1 MAYLNGKLTKKLI
14 DSLPAGRHGDGGGL
28 YLVVDPSGARR
39 WIVRVTVKGQRNKMG
54 APLRT
59 DFGIGGTS
67 IVTLQQ
73 ARERAIEYRRMA
85 MQGLNPRYNKTVE
98 IPTFEEVVA
107 AGSYRAPAHLEKSQ
121 AWQAVAQ
128 YSARLCFPHNWSHEY

>member
-54 APLRT
+54 A
-59 DFGIGGTS
+59 
-67 IVTLQQ
+67 
-73 ARERAIEYRRMA
+73 
-85 MQGLNPRYNKTVE
+85 
-98 IPTFEEVVA
+98 
-107 AGSYRAPAHLEKSQ
+107 
-121 AWQAVAQ
+121 
-128 YSARLCFPHNWSHEY
+128 